1 MYICQ
6 SKSSNLSLLTGLSL
20 VSICLFCM
28 SVPLFLLCKLVHLY
42 QFSRFHIYVLIF
54 NIFISTNIQGLSE
67 LLHKAISVASV
78 CKIDYGRWQ
87 GKVQGDPQGAIEEAQ
102 VRENDG
108 LELIRSSQTS
118 NKGQAAALLSNSVCI
133 QFLSSGSTILW
144 SDCFFLNP
152 LPASTHLWPEMLHV
166 KQQLLSRVAL
176 RLLLLHP
183 WCLSHG
189 DSTSTSSIHFHKFHP
204 LPLSQTECGDV
215 LGSPWRRVDQFSM
228 VTATSYL
235 SQGKYWTVEKLFCFF
250 LVPLAF
256 MNQHKQ
262 KPKQVLIFIHLDP
275 SGLPQWLRW

>member
-1 MYICQ
+1 MYVCQ
-6 SKSSNLSLLTGLSL
+6 SQSSNLSLLTGLSL

-28 SVPLFLLCKLVHLY
+28 SVPLFPLCKLVHLY
-42 QFSRFHIYVLIF
+42 QFSRFHVYVLIF
-54 NIFISTNIQGLSE
+54 NIFILTNIQGLSD

-118 NKGQAAALLSNSVCI
+118 NKRQAAALLSNSVCI
-133 QFLSSGSTILW
+133 QFLSSGSPILW
-144 SDCFFLNP
+144 SDCFSLNP

-166 KQQLLSRVAL
+166 KQQLLSRVSI

-189 DSTSTSSIHFHKFHP
+189 HSTSTSSIHLHSLSDWMWGCVGQSLKEGWPVLYGYSHLLSEPREVLDCWKVVLLFSGALGFHE
-204 LPLSQTECGDV
+204 ST
-215 LGSPWRRVDQFSM
+215 
-228 VTATSYL
+228 
-235 SQGKYWTVEKLFCFF
+235 
-250 LVPLAF
+250 
-256 MNQHKQ
+256 
-262 KPKQVLIFIHLDP
+262 
-275 SGLPQWLRW
+275 

>member
-6 SKSSNLSLLTGLSL
+6 SQSSNLFLLTGLSL

-28 SVPLFLLCKLVHLY
+28 SVPLFPLCKLVHLY

-78 CKIDYGRWQ
+78 CKTDYGRWQ

-166 KQQLLSRVAL
+166 KQQLLSHVAL

-183 WCLSHG
+183 SCLSHG
-189 DSTSTSSIHFHKFHP
+189 DSTSTSSIHFHSLRLNVGMCWAVLEGGLTSSLWLQPPRIWAKGSIGLLKSCFAFFWCP
-204 LPLSQTECGDV
+204 WLS
-215 LGSPWRRVDQFSM
+215 WININR
-228 VTATSYL
+228 
-235 SQGKYWTVEKLFCFF
+235 
-250 LVPLAF
+250 
-256 MNQHKQ
+256 N
-262 KPKQVLIFIHLDP
+262 P
-275 SGLPQWLRW
+275 SKS